1 MRTAGKRPKALPA
14 RRIRP
19 RDSRFVPTLTDRP
32 QPAPWPAPSASLPAR
47 KHAACGDFQEPLSAS
62 PDRCLRKK
70 FFFSRSA
77 GCPVA
82 ARFSPV
88 LFPQGRHIRHCCLH
102 SFPLCLSRRRQ
113 PLRTVLPPACPPL
126 IKGWTCPHPIQ
137 ATVFPPHKK
146 LLPMAGLP
154 QPLLRSSSTQ
164 PHPSRHPNRRPR
176 RTRAPHA
183 PRELAAVVDSK
194 GETPGDPR
202 PRGARR
208 PHAPPSLTGTK
219 VFAGMGARGKGSL
232 FQKAALPPNGPGSC
246 PQTNQE
252 APSSSP
258 GHLPCSP
265 LPSGPRLGK
274 DAANKRRWR
283 D

>member
-32 QPAPWPAPSASLPAR
+32 QPAPWAAPSTSSSAR

-62 PDRCLRKK
+62 PDRCLHKK
-70 FFFSRSA
+70 IFFSRSA
-77 GCPVA
+77 ECPVA

-88 LFPQGRHIRHCCLH
+88 FFPARTAHPSQLSPLFPAMPVPAAAAPAYRPAPC
-102 SFPLCLSRRRQ
+102 FPSSYKGMDLPAPHPDNR
-113 PLRTVLPPACPPL
+113 LPPY
-126 IKGWTCPHPIQ
+126 
-137 ATVFPPHKK
+137 KK
-146 LLPMAGLP
+146 LLPMAGLS

-164 PHPSRHPNRRPR
+164 SHPSRHPNRRPR
-176 RTRAPHA
+176 RTREPHS
-183 PRELAAVVDSK
+183 PGTPAAAVDSK
-194 GETPGDPR
+194 GKTPGDPR
-202 PRGARR
+202 ARGIRR
-208 PHAPPSLTGTK
+208 PHAPLALTGTK
-219 VFAGMGARGKGSL
+219 IFAGMGHGGRGAFSKRPPFPRTAL
-232 FQKAALPPNGPGSC
+232 ALPTDRAGRPFP
-246 PQTNQE
+246 PR
-252 APSSSP
+252 
-258 GHLPCSP
+258 HLRSCSP

>member
-19 RDSRFVPTLTDRP
+19 RDSCFVPTLTDRP
-32 QPAPWPAPSASLPAR
+32 QPAPWPAPSASLSAR
-47 KHAACGDFQEPLSAS
+47 KHAACGDFQEPLPAS
-62 PDRCLRKK
+62 PDRGLCKK
-70 FFFSRSA
+70 IFFSRSA

-88 LFPQGRHIRHCCLH
+88 FFPARTAHPSLLSSLFPDM
-102 SFPLCLSRRRQ
+102 P
-113 PLRTVLPPACPPL
+113 VPATTSPCAPSCPSAFPPL
-126 IKGWTCPHPIQ
+126 IKGWVCPHPIQ
-137 ATVFPPHKK
+137 ATLLPPHKK
-146 LLPMAGLP
+146 HLPMTGLS
-154 QPLLRSSSTQ
+154 QRLLRSPSTQ
-164 PHPSRHPNRRPR
+164 SPITAPNRRPR

-208 PHAPPSLTGTK
+208 PHAPPSLTETK

-232 FQKAALPPNGPGSC
+232 FQKAPLPPNDPDL
-246 PQTNQE
+246 
-252 APSSSP
+252 
-258 GHLPCSP
+258 LPPPPP
-265 LPSGPRLGK
+265 LLLPLAFRAQIGQRCGQQK
-274 DAANKRRWR
+274 EMA
-283 D
+283 